1 METKYQKGV
10 WATLSTLD
18 IKYFKKQSIVYLI
31 VSALTLV
38 FALIYEKFSHNVYSP
53 FMLGAFIIPLILG
66 AVISFITYKMKCT
79 TRRRL
84 QNNLYN
90 AGVATLTVGSIFVG
104 VLEIFGTT
112 NAKVIVYFFVGVL
125 FILLSLIKK

>member
-1 METKYQKGV
+1 M
-10 WATLSTLD
+10 STLD

-53 FMLGAFIIPLILG
+53 FMLGAFIIPLFLG
-66 AVISFITYKMKCT
+66 AAISFITYKMKCT